1 MVYWQYKIDL
11 IQNEFNKI
19 VELEIL
25 SQKVEVETVEKFCVT
40 NYKLVKEA
48 PKGTG
53 GSQVRSKFVV
63 GSSWFVVYEV
73 VAELDNCVMLCCV
86 IF

>member
-25 SQKVEVETVEKFCVT
+25 SQKVEVEIVEKFCVT

-73 VAELDNCVMLCCV
+73 VAELDKCYN
-86 IF
+86 